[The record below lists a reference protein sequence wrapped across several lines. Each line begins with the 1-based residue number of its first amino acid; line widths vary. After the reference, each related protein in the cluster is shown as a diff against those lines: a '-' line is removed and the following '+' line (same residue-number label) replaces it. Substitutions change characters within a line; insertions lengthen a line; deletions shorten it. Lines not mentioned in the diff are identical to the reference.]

1 MIHLK
6 QTPIKVLLLAFLL
19 AIMCLMLTACY
30 VPTDEITDNGLTSSS
45 NVGSIQFA
53 TIPPAGTVTP
63 TIAPVTPTPVSTNWD
78 AWNVVVTPDPMTVT
92 TAPVITLPVIT
103 LAPTATPNPT
113 ATASSLK
120 NGSTGSAVKAVQRRL
135 RDLGYYNG
143 EIDGEYGEGT
153 ERAVRAFQKANKLDV
168 DGKVGSK
175 TLARLNSSTAVATR
189 KATATPKPTAR
200 RTATPK
206 PKRTATPTPRRTA
219 TPRPTATPKINT
231 YIEPGDSGTAVKKLQ
246 ERLIS
251 LGYLAGKA
259 DSRYGAGTQ
268 LAVRAFQKEAGIWV
282 DGIAGPNTLSRLY
295 ASNAPKAGSASASIG
310 VSLRSGSEGQ
320 AVRALQKRLKDLGFY
335 SGSVDGSYGR
345 ETENAV
351 MAFQLARGLK
361 ADGVAGTDTL
371 ATLYGSSATAAPRT
385 AAPTPTTEISSTG
398 YVSLRRDSYGDSVRN
413 LQTKL
418 KSLGYYSGNVD
429 GKYGAGTEAA
439 VRAFQSAKN
448 LRVDGIAGPA
458 TQRALYSSS
467 SGKTNYSTIRPGDRG
482 SSVSN
487 LQYTLYELGYYD
499 GSVDGIY
506 GNTTSDAV
514 RAFQIRNSITPVD
527 GIAGSKTLSV
537 LYSSSAIPDLAPTE
551 TFTTLTIGSTGEV
564 VLELKDTLIQLGYLS
579 GSLSSE
585 YDSATAAA
593 VSAFQTRNNLPVTG
607 IADSATQSKLFS
619 ASAIPNS

>member
-231 YIEPGDSGTAVKKLQ
+231 YIEPGDSGRAVKKLQ

-259 DSRYGAGTQ
+259 DSRY
-268 LAVRAFQKEAGIWV
+268 
-282 DGIAGPNTLSRLY
+282 D
-295 ASNAPKAGSASASIG
+295 
-310 VSLRSGSEGQ
+310 
-320 AVRALQKRLKDLGFY
+320 
-335 SGSVDGSYGR
+335 
-345 ETENAV
+345 
-351 MAFQLARGLK
+351 AR
-361 ADGVAGTDTL
+361 
-371 ATLYGSSATAAPRT
+371 Y
-385 AAPTPTTEISSTG
+385 
-398 YVSLRRDSYGDSVRN
+398 
-413 LQTKL
+413 
-418 KSLGYYSGNVD
+418 
-429 GKYGAGTEAA
+429 
-439 VRAFQSAKN
+439 
-448 LRVDGIAGPA
+448 
-458 TQRALYSSS
+458 
-467 SGKTNYSTIRPGDRG
+467 
-482 SSVSN
+482 
-487 LQYTLYELGYYD
+487 
-499 GSVDGIY
+499 
-506 GNTTSDAV
+506 
-514 RAFQIRNSITPVD
+514 
-527 GIAGSKTLSV
+527 
-537 LYSSSAIPDLAPTE
+537 
-551 TFTTLTIGSTGEV
+551 
-564 VLELKDTLIQLGYLS
+564 
-579 GSLSSE
+579 
-585 YDSATAAA
+585 
-593 VSAFQTRNNLPVTG
+593 
-607 IADSATQSKLFS
+607 
-619 ASAIPNS
+619 